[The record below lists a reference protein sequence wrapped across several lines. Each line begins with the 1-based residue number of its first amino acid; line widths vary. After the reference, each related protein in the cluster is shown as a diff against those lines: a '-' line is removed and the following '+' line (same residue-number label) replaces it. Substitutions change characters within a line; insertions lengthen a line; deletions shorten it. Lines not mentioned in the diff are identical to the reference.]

1 MCAYDCGFSS
11 LALFGSVGPIND
23 LHPSTAFS
31 RDSTIN
37 NVGPLLTKP
46 SRTTLNKNNVGQ
58 LLT

>member
-37 NVGPLLTKP
+37 NVGPLLTK
-46 SRTTLNKNNVGQ
+46 KVGPH
-58 LLT
+58 LTKTMWDNC